1 MTLAVPKTGLVV
13 EKTRA
18 LFLTDIGLPEGA
30 YRQIGVTFPVPW
42 GKRFWIP
49 SAPVRCCAQGEVR
62 LPMSRDQ

>member
-30 YRQIGVTFPVPW
+30 YRQIGVTFRYR
-42 GKRFWIP
+42 GE
-49 SAPVRCCAQGEVR
+49 SGSGSLVRR
-62 LPMSRDQ
+62 